1 MRRVIKATQ
10 HSKYWV
16 CRRKLVEQESL
27 IEKVWR
33 SFTYCAASIPCS
45 AELEPH
51 LRQAGNATNAGGL
64 DV

>member
-16 CRRKLVEQESL
+16 CQAKPVEQESL
-27 IEKVWR
+27 IEQVWR
-33 SFTYCAASIPCS
+33 SFTCCAASIPCS

-51 LRQAGNATNAGGL
+51 VRQAGNAMNAGGL